1 MNSDVILK
9 HWHYQ
14 LIPLLLAIYSIFGS
28 AGIAWRG
35 KMPTLQ
41 WPITPKWHLRN
52 NHEIID
58 GFDARR
64 LHLHEDQ
71 TLYWTHRPN
80 YYTVHYIIHAG
91 VSVSGVRTMR
101 TPPSICRGDDSKPRW
116 SGAGNTQFTLPAR
129 HDKTVLSV
137 SCPAVWI
144 ESRDRLATSEQLVDK
159 SPCLGQPHSSW
170 WWCHDVGYPLLDAEH
185 SLCMVW
191 NSLLDD
197 LRAQQDMSPLDRA
210 WKPSFS
216 LDTSVFSALETLW

>member
-1 MNSDVILK
+1 MAFKKQSRNHRRFRRPPTSFARRSNAVLNSSSKLL
-9 HWHYQ
+9 HG
-14 LIPLLLAIYSIFGS
+14 PLLSF
-28 AGIAWRG
+28 
-35 KMPTLQ
+35 
-41 WPITPKWHLRN
+41 TPAFLWVVCGQCAPHLR
-52 NHEIID
+52 
-58 GFDARR
+58 
-64 LHLHEDQ
+64 
-71 TLYWTHRPN
+71 
-80 YYTVHYIIHAG
+80 
-91 VSVSGVRTMR
+91 SVG
-101 TPPSICRGDDSKPRW
+101 GDDSKPRW

-170 WWCHDVGYPLLDAEH
+170 WWRHDVGYPLLDAEH

-191 NSLLDD
+191 NSLPDD

-216 LDTSVFSALETLW
+216 LDTSVFSAFETLW